1 MGLFKQKDFE
11 AQMEDIQKRF
21 EKAVQGL
28 DKDTRD
34 DLQESTQDIM
44 KGIREVAEKAA
55 ERNERADELA
65 TKSQQVKSLL
75 EEREK
80 LQKQVNRLEQQVSG
94 TYKVNVL
101 DVIKNTG
108 HDIKEAAQEAWKS
121 CTKRIGEFKD
131 EITKMGQE
139 FKEHHENQKA
149 ERAEQRRLK
158 DEYIAAKNTI
168 IQKNSQIEF
177 YKEQKAINEKAIEKL
192 EARKIEMQKSNER
205 HQQADRKIGLIKNGF
220 KNLINAFKG
229 EDGKSMEENG
239 IQVSLFSKLNQ
250 VPMQIQEEIGQME
263 LENTGY
269 DKMIELL
276 EQEKAP
282 YQDIVHDYEMD
293 QAMDKENLVPGNNEE
308 LSFEEYLEQ
317 AQLETDQINENLDKD
332 ELTQEQEQAID
343 DMER

>member
-34 DLQESTQDIM
+34 GLQESTQDIM

-55 ERNERADELA
+55 ERSNRADELIE
-65 TKSQQVKSLL
+65 TKRQL
-75 EEREK
+75 EEEKKKNEK
-80 LQKQVNRLEQQVSG
+80 LRQQLDSKK
-94 TYKVNVL
+94 TDLNIKDVL
-101 DVIKNTG
+101 DNTV

-317 AQLETDQINENLDKD
+317 AQLETDQINENLNKD

>member
-55 ERNERADELA
+55 ERSNRADELIE
-65 TKSQQVKSLL
+65 TKRQL
-75 EEREK
+75 EEEKKKNEK
-80 LQKQVNRLEQQVSG
+80 LRQQLDSKK
-94 TYKVNVL
+94 TDLNIKDVL
-101 DVIKNTG
+101 DNTV

-192 EARKIEMQKSNER
+192 EARKMEMQKSNER

-276 EQEKAP
+276 EQEKTP

>member
-34 DLQESTQDIM
+34 DLQKSTHDIM

-55 ERNERADELA
+55 ERNERADELE
-65 TKSQQVKSLL
+65 KLKQKLIISQQ
-75 EEREK
+75 ENEK
-80 LQKQVNRLEQQVSG
+80 LRQQLDSNRTALNI
-94 TYKVNVL
+94 K
-101 DVIKNTG
+101 DVFENTAY
-108 HDIKEAAQEAWKS
+108 DIKEAAQEAWKS

-205 HQQADRKIGLIKNGF
+205 HQEADRKIGLIKNGF

-269 DKMIELL
+269 DKIIELL

-293 QAMDKENLVPGNNEE
+293 QAMDKENLVSGNNEE

>member
-55 ERNERADELA
+55 ERSNRADELIE
-65 TKSQQVKSLL
+65 TKRQL
-75 EEREK
+75 EEEKKKNEK
-80 LQKQVNRLEQQVSG
+80 LRQQLDSKK
-94 TYKVNVL
+94 TDLNIKDVL
-101 DVIKNTG
+101 DNTV

-192 EARKIEMQKSNER
+192 EARKMEMQKSNER

-317 AQLETDQINENLDKD
+317 AQLETNQINENLDKD

-343 DMER
+343 DMEL

>member
-34 DLQESTQDIM
+34 GLQESTQDIM

-55 ERNERADELA
+55 ERNERADELE
-65 TKSQQVKSLL
+65 KLKQKLIISQQ
-75 EEREK
+75 ENEK
-80 LQKQVNRLEQQVSG
+80 LRQQLDSNRTALNI
-94 TYKVNVL
+94 K
-101 DVIKNTG
+101 DVFENTA

-205 HQQADRKIGLIKNGF
+205 HQEADRKIGLIKNGF

-269 DKMIELL
+269 DKIIELL

>member
-34 DLQESTQDIM
+34 GLQESTQDIM

-55 ERNERADELA
+55 ERSNRADELIE
-65 TKSQQVKSLL
+65 TKRQL
-75 EEREK
+75 EEEKKKNEK
-80 LQKQVNRLEQQVSG
+80 LRQQLDSKK
-94 TYKVNVL
+94 TDLNIKDVL
-101 DVIKNTG
+101 DNTV

>member
-44 KGIREVAEKAA
+44 KGIKEVAEKAA
-55 ERNERADELA
+55 ERNERADELE
-65 TKSQQVKSLL
+65 KLKQKLIISQQ
-75 EEREK
+75 ENEK
-80 LQKQVNRLEQQVSG
+80 LRQQLDSNRTALNI
-94 TYKVNVL
+94 K
-101 DVIKNTG
+101 DVFENTA